1 MEILTIQMEEVKILL
16 SLNELKSHPDKLLI
30 THLQKVG
37 DLCQDKL
44 SLKKLNIEEYID
56 FNILKDISY
65 LIGVTHDFGKST
77 SYFQDYL
84 QEEDEI
90 KQIKLKNNPETHH
103 GFISALFTYYVIKE
117 YLSGKNLLDEKY
129 YQYLPVI
136 SFLVIKKHHGNLDNA
151 LDEVIDFDQ
160 KNEEIFIRQINSINF
175 REINFIYEKLFLKI
189 NFKYDCNLFKRNIL
203 DSEAI
208 YIYHK
213 LDRYEKNYIRDLSH
227 REKNV
232 ISNLDEEDTF
242 FYYFITLLL
251 YSLLLDADKSDAA
264 NLKEVERININ
275 ENIVDEYI
283 KQKFGDIKS
292 KENKINIIRNSIY
305 HEVIAN
311 LNDLNLDKDRL
322 LCLNVPTGTGKTLAS
337 LSFALKLRK
346 KIEQDKGYKA
356 RIIYSLP
363 FLSIIDQN
371 FAVFEDVFKLSLK
384 GRDPSSDLLLKHHHL
399 SELSYTTINDGKEEF
414 ENISQKDISKDILLI
429 EGWNSEIIVT
439 TFIQFFYSL
448 ISNRNKAIRK
458 FHNIVNSIVILDEV
472 QAIPY
477 RYWLLLNK
485 MMHFL
490 AENFNIY
497 FILLTATQPLLFNE
511 EEKEIKSLIKDKT
524 KYFNALNRV
533 ELALNLESLC
543 LDDFK
548 KILEKDVIKNPTKDF
563 LIVLNTINS
572 SQEIYK
578 FVKDLKLEYTEYYY
592 LSTNVIPKVRLAR
605 IEDSKKET
613 RERKIIISTQLIE
626 AGVDLDVDIVYRDF
640 APLDSINQVAG
651 RCNRNYNYKKGLV
664 KIFTLKEEEKKRE
677 YYKYIYDSFIIS
689 KTKDTLDTFKKMG
702 NNKIEEKD
710 FLSLNNFY
718 FDKVC
723 RGKADDDSK
732 EILEEVI
739 KLNFE
744 ELSKF
749 ELIEDH
755 YRKVDIFVEV
765 DKEAQRV
772 YKKYRELGLIK
783 KNFER
788 KNEFLKI
795 RNNFYEYVISIPYQ
809 YAADFIEDKDMGY
822 ISKEEIEQGYYY
834 DQEIGFKRDK
844 QNNGGVLIY

>member
-1 MEILTIQMEEVKILL
+1 VKAL
-16 SLNELKSHPDKLLI
+16 SSLSELYSHPDKLLI
-30 THLQKVG
+30 NHLQKVG
-37 DLCQDKL
+37 DLCQENL
-44 SLKKLNIEEYID
+44 SLKKLNIDEYID

-65 LIGVTHDFGKST
+65 LIGVTHDFGKVT
-77 SYFQDYL
+77 IYFQEYL
-84 QEEDEI
+84 QEKDEF
-90 KQIKLKNNPETHH
+90 KNLEMKNKAEVHH
-103 GFISALFTYYVIKE
+103 SLISALFTYYVIKE
-117 YLSGKNLLDEKY
+117 YLLTKELLSKKY
-129 YQYLPVI
+129 YCYLPVI
-136 SFLVIKKHHGNLDNA
+136 SFLIVKRHHGNLDDA
-151 LDEVIDFDQ
+151 LNEVILDPSDD
-160 KNEEIFIRQINSINF
+160 KILEKQINTIDF
-175 REINFIYEKLFLKI
+175 EIVNNIYNKLFSKI
-189 NFKYDCNLFKRNIL
+189 NFTFDCNLFRNNVFN
-203 DSEAI
+203 AKPI
-208 YIYHK
+208 YIYRKISEYRKDYISHLNREEKK
-213 LDRYEKNYIRDLSH
+213 L
-227 REKNV
+227 
-232 ISNLDEEDTF
+232 ISSLDEENTF
-242 FYYFITLLL
+242 FYYSITLLL
-251 YSLLLDADKSDAA
+251 YSLLLDADKTDAA
-264 NLKEVERININ
+264 NLIEVGRININ
-275 ENIVDEYI
+275 ENIIDDYI

-322 LCLNVPTGTGKTLAS
+322 LCLNVPTGTGKTLTS

-346 KIEQDKGYKA
+346 KIEQDRGYIA

-371 FAVFEDVFKLSLK
+371 FVVFEDVFKLSSK
-384 GRDPSSDLLLKHHHL
+384 GRVPSSDLLLKHHHL
-399 SELSYTTINDGKEEF
+399 SELFYTTTNDGKEEF
-414 ENISQKDISKDILLI
+414 ENVTQKDISKDILLI

-472 QAIPY
+472 QAIPH

-533 ELALNLESLC
+533 ELALNLKSLC
-543 LDDFK
+543 LNDFK
-548 KILEKDVIKNPTKDF
+548 NILEKDVIKNPTKDF

-578 FVKDLKLEYTEYYY
+578 FVKDLKLEYTKYYY
-592 LSTNVIPKVRLAR
+592 LSTNVIPKVRLGR
-605 IEDSKKET
+605 IKDCKKEKKK
-613 RERKIIISTQLIE
+613 RKIIVSTQLIE
-626 AGVDLDVDIVYRDF
+626 AGVDLDVDVVYRDF

-651 RCNRNYNYKKGLV
+651 RCNRNFNHKKGLV
-664 KIFTLKEEEKKRE
+664 KIFTLKEEEEKRE
-677 YYKYIYDSFIIS
+677 YYKFIYDAFIIS
-689 KTKDTLDTFKKMG
+689 KTKDTLDTFKKIG

-749 ELIEDH
+749 KLIEDH

-783 KNFER
+783 NNFER

-809 YAADFIEDKDMGY
+809 YASDFIEDKDMGY
-822 ISKEEIEQGYYY
+822 ISKEEIEQGHYY
-834 DQEIGFKRDK
+834 DQDIGFKRDK

>member
-371 FAVFEDVFKLSLK
+371 FVVFEDVFKLSLK

-497 FILLTATQPLLFNE
+497 FILLTATQPLLFDE
-511 EEKEIKSLIKDKT
+511 EKKEIKSLIKDKT
-524 KYFNALNRV
+524 
-533 ELALNLESLC
+533 
-543 LDDFK
+543 
-548 KILEKDVIKNPTKDF
+548 
-563 LIVLNTINS
+563 
-572 SQEIYK
+572 
-578 FVKDLKLEYTEYYY
+578 
-592 LSTNVIPKVRLAR
+592 
-605 IEDSKKET
+605 
-613 RERKIIISTQLIE
+613 
-626 AGVDLDVDIVYRDF
+626 
-640 APLDSINQVAG
+640 
-651 RCNRNYNYKKGLV
+651 
-664 KIFTLKEEEKKRE
+664 
-677 YYKYIYDSFIIS
+677 
-689 KTKDTLDTFKKMG
+689 
-702 NNKIEEKD
+702 
-710 FLSLNNFY
+710 
-718 FDKVC
+718 
-723 RGKADDDSK
+723 
-732 EILEEVI
+732 
-739 KLNFE
+739 
-744 ELSKF
+744 
-749 ELIEDH
+749 
-755 YRKVDIFVEV
+755 
-765 DKEAQRV
+765 
-772 YKKYRELGLIK
+772 
-783 KNFER
+783 
-788 KNEFLKI
+788 
-795 RNNFYEYVISIPYQ
+795 
-809 YAADFIEDKDMGY
+809 
-822 ISKEEIEQGYYY
+822 
-834 DQEIGFKRDK
+834 
-844 QNNGGVLIY
+844 

>member
-371 FAVFEDVFKLSLK
+371 FVVFEDVFKLSLK

-490 AENFNIY
+490 AEKFNIY

-533 ELALNLESLC
+533 ELTLNLESLC

-592 LSTNVIPKVRLAR
+592 LSTNIIPKVRLAR

>member
-1 MEILTIQMEEVKILL
+1 
-16 SLNELKSHPDKLLI
+16 
-30 THLQKVG
+30 
-37 DLCQDKL
+37 
-44 SLKKLNIEEYID
+44 
-56 FNILKDISY
+56 
-65 LIGVTHDFGKST
+65 
-77 SYFQDYL
+77 
-84 QEEDEI
+84 
-90 KQIKLKNNPETHH
+90 
-103 GFISALFTYYVIKE
+103 
-117 YLSGKNLLDEKY
+117 
-129 YQYLPVI
+129 
-136 SFLVIKKHHGNLDNA
+136 
-151 LDEVIDFDQ
+151 
-160 KNEEIFIRQINSINF
+160 
-175 REINFIYEKLFLKI
+175 
-189 NFKYDCNLFKRNIL
+189 
-203 DSEAI
+203 
-208 YIYHK
+208 
-213 LDRYEKNYIRDLSH
+213 
-227 REKNV
+227 
-232 ISNLDEEDTF
+232 
-242 FYYFITLLL
+242 
-251 YSLLLDADKSDAA
+251 
-264 NLKEVERININ
+264 
-275 ENIVDEYI
+275 
-283 KQKFGDIKS
+283 
-292 KENKINIIRNSIY
+292 
-305 HEVIAN
+305 
-311 LNDLNLDKDRL
+311 
-322 LCLNVPTGTGKTLAS
+322 
-337 LSFALKLRK
+337 
-346 KIEQDKGYKA
+346 
-356 RIIYSLP
+356 
-363 FLSIIDQN
+363 
-371 FAVFEDVFKLSLK
+371 
-384 GRDPSSDLLLKHHHL
+384 
-399 SELSYTTINDGKEEF
+399 
-414 ENISQKDISKDILLI
+414 
-429 EGWNSEIIVT
+429 VT

-497 FILLTATQPLLFNE
+497 FILLTATQPLLFDE
-511 EEKEIKSLIKDKT
+511 EKKEIKSLIKDKT

-533 ELALNLESLC
+533 ELTLNLESLC

-592 LSTNVIPKVRLAR
+592 LSTNIIPKVRLAR

>member
-1 MEILTIQMEEVKILL
+1 MKTL
-16 SLNELKSHPDKLLI
+16 SSLSELYSHPDKLLI
-30 THLQKVG
+30 NHLQKVG
-37 DLCQDKL
+37 DLCQKNL
-44 SLKKLNIEEYID
+44 AFKKLNIDEYID

-117 YLSGKNLLDEKY
+117 YLPGKNLLDEKY

-136 SFLVIKKHHGNLDNA
+136 CFLIIKKHHGNLNNA
-151 LDEVIDFDQ
+151 LDEIIDFGQ
-160 KNEEIFIRQINSINF
+160 KNEEIFIKQINSINF
-175 REINFIYEKLFLKI
+175 REINFIYEKLFSKI
-189 NFKYDCNLFKRNIL
+189 NFNYDCNLFKRNIL

-208 YIYHK
+208 YIYNK
-213 LDRYEKNYIRDLSH
+213 LDGYEKNYIRDLSH
-227 REKNV
+227 REKKV
-232 ISNLDEEDTF
+232 ISNLDRENTL
-242 FYYFITLLL
+242 FYYFITLSL

-264 NLKEVERININ
+264 NLIEVERIDIN
-275 ENIVDEYI
+275 ENIVDDYI
-283 KQKFGDIKS
+283 KYKFKEIKN
-292 KENKINIIRNSIY
+292 KEDKINTIRNSIY
-305 HEVIAN
+305 HEVIDN
-311 LNDLNLDKDRL
+311 LNDLNLDKDKIFS
-322 LCLNVPTGTGKTLAS
+322 LNVPTGTGKTLTS

-346 KIEQDKGYKA
+346 KIEQDKGYKT

-363 FLSIIDQN
+363 FLGIIDQN
-371 FAVFEDVFKLSLK
+371 FSVFEDVFKYSLK
-384 GRDPSSDLLLKHHHL
+384 GKNLSSDLLLKHHHL
-399 SELSYTTINDGKEEF
+399 SELSYTTNDEKEEF
-414 ENISQKDISKDILLI
+414 ENVTQKDISKDILLI

-439 TFIQFFYSL
+439 TFMQFFYSL
-448 ISNRNKAIRK
+448 ISNRNRTIRK

-472 QAIPY
+472 QAVPHY
-477 RYWLLLNK
+477 YWLILNK

-490 AENFNIY
+490 AEKFNVY
-497 FILLTATQPLLFNE
+497 FILLTATQPLLFDE
-511 EEKEIKSLIKDKT
+511 EKKEIKSLIKDKT

-548 KILEKDVIKNPTKDF
+548 KLLEKDVIKNSTEDF

-578 FVKDLKLEYTEYYY
+578 FVKDLKLKNTKYYY
-592 LSTNVIPKVRLAR
+592 LSANIIPKVRLER
-605 IEDSKKET
+605 IEDSKKESK
-613 RERKIIISTQLIE
+613 ERKIIISTQLIE

-651 RCNRNYNYKKGLV
+651 RCNRNFSQKKGIV
-664 KIFTLKEEEKKRE
+664 KIFTLKEEEEKME
-677 YYKYIYDSFIIS
+677 YYKFIYDAFIIS
-689 KTKDTLDTFKKMG
+689 KTKDTLDTFNKTE
-702 NNKIEEKD
+702 NNKIEEKK
-710 FLSLNNFY
+710 FLNLNNFY

-732 EILEEVI
+732 KILEEVI

-744 ELSKF
+744 ELRKF
-749 ELIEDH
+749 NLIEGH

-765 DKEAQRV
+765 DEEAKKI

-795 RNNFYEYVISIPYQ
+795 RKDFYDYVISIPYQ
-809 YAADFIEDKDMGY
+809 YAADFIEDKDIGY
-822 ISKEEIEQGYYY
+822 ISQEEIEQGNYYN
-834 DQEIGFKRDK
+834 EETGFKRGR
-844 QNNGGVLIY
+844 QGNGGVLIY

>member
-1 MEILTIQMEEVKILL
+1 MKAL
-16 SLNELKSHPDKLLI
+16 SSLSELYSHPGKLLVE
-30 THLQKVG
+30 HLQKVG
-37 DLCQDKL
+37 DYCQGNL
-44 SLKKLNIEEYID
+44 TLKKLNIEEYID

-90 KQIKLKNNPETHH
+90 KQIKLKNNPENHH
-103 GFISALFTYYVIKE
+103 GFISALFVYYVIKE

-136 SFLVIKKHHGNLDNA
+136 SFLVIKKHHGNLNNA

-160 KNEEIFIRQINSINF
+160 KNEEIFIKQINSINF

-213 LDRYEKNYIRDLSH
+213 LDRYERNYIRDLSH

-251 YSLLLDADKSDAA
+251 YSLLLDADKTDAA
-264 NLKEVERININ
+264 NLKEVRRININ
-275 ENIVDEYI
+275 ENIVDDYI

-305 HEVIAN
+305 HEVMDN
-311 LNDLNLDKDRL
+311 LNDLNLDKDRI
-322 LCLNVPTGTGKTLAS
+322 LCLNVPTGTGKTLTT

-346 KIEQDKGYKA
+346 KIERDKGYTT

-371 FAVFEDVFKLSLK
+371 FVVFEDVFKLSLK

-399 SELSYTTINDGKEEF
+399 SELFYTTTNDGKEEF

-472 QAIPY
+472 QAIPH

-497 FILLTATQPLLFNE
+497 FILLTATQPLIFDE

-578 FVKDLKLEYTEYYY
+578 FVKNLKLEYTKYYY
-592 LSTNVIPKVRLAR
+592 LSANIIPKVRLER

-651 RCNRNYNYKKGLV
+651 RCNRNFNYKKGLV
-664 KIFTLKEEEKKRE
+664 KIFTLKEEEEKKE
-677 YYKYIYDSFIIS
+677 YCKFIYDAFIIS
-689 KTKDTLDTFKKMG
+689 KTKDTLDAFKKIG

-749 ELIEDH
+749 KLIEDH

-772 YKKYRELGLIK
+772 YKKYQELGLIK

-795 RNNFYEYVISIPYQ
+795 RKYFYEYVISIPYQ

-822 ISKEEIEQGYYY
+822 ISQEEIEQGNYY
-834 DQEIGFKRDK
+834 DQEIGFIRNK

>member
-371 FAVFEDVFKLSLK
+371 FVVFEDVFKLSLK

-497 FILLTATQPLLFNE
+497 FILLTATQPLLFDE
-511 EEKEIKSLIKDKT
+511 EKKEIKSLIKDKT

-533 ELALNLESLC
+533 ELTLNLESLC

-592 LSTNVIPKVRLAR
+592 LSTNIIPKVRLAR

-651 RCNRNYNYKKGLV
+651 RCNRNFNYKKGLV

-710 FLSLNNFY
+710 FLNLNNFY

-732 EILEEVI
+732 KILKEVI

-749 ELIEDH
+749 KLIEDH

>member
-1 MEILTIQMEEVKILL
+1 MEISNIRMEEVKILL
-16 SLNELKSHPDKLLI
+16 SLNELKSHPDKILI
-30 THLQKVG
+30 THLQNVG
-37 DLCQDKL
+37 DFCQKNL
-44 SLKKLNIEEYID
+44 SLKKLNIDGYID

-136 SFLVIKKHHGNLDNA
+136 SFLVIKKHHGNLNNA

-160 KNEEIFIRQINSINF
+160 KNEEIFIKQINSINF

-264 NLKEVERININ
+264 NLKEVGRININ
-275 ENIVDEYI
+275 ENIVDDYI
-283 KQKFGDIKS
+283 KQKFGDIKG

-311 LNDLNLDKDRL
+311 LNDLNLDKDKIFS
-322 LCLNVPTGTGKTLAS
+322 LNVPTGTGKTLTS

-346 KIEQDKGYKA
+346 KIEQDKGYIA

-371 FAVFEDVFKLSLK
+371 FSVFEDVFKLFLK

-399 SELSYTTINDGKEEF
+399 SELFYTTTNDGKEEF

-497 FILLTATQPLLFNE
+497 FILLTATQPLLFDE
-511 EEKEIKSLIKDKT
+511 EKKEIKSLIKDKT

-533 ELALNLESLC
+533 ELTLNLESLC

-578 FVKDLKLEYTEYYY
+578 FVKDLKLEYTKYYY
-592 LSTNVIPKVRLAR
+592 LSANIIPKVRLER

-651 RCNRNYNYKKGLV
+651 RCNRNYNFKKGLV

>member
-1 MEILTIQMEEVKILL
+1 MEEVKILL
-16 SLNELKSHPDKLLI
+16 SLNELKSHPDKILI
-30 THLQKVG
+30 THLQNVG
-37 DLCQDKL
+37 DFCQKNL
-44 SLKKLNIEEYID
+44 SLKKLNIDGYID

-136 SFLVIKKHHGNLDNA
+136 SFLVIKKHHGNLNNA

-160 KNEEIFIRQINSINF
+160 KNEEIFIKQINSINF

-264 NLKEVERININ
+264 NLKEVGRININ
-275 ENIVDEYI
+275 ENIVDDYI
-283 KQKFGDIKS
+283 KQKFGDIKG

-311 LNDLNLDKDRL
+311 LNDLNLDKDKIFS
-322 LCLNVPTGTGKTLAS
+322 LNVPTGTGKTLTS

-346 KIEQDKGYKA
+346 KIEQDKGYIA

-371 FAVFEDVFKLSLK
+371 FSVFEDVFKLFLK

-399 SELSYTTINDGKEEF
+399 SELFYTTTNDGKEEF

-497 FILLTATQPLLFNE
+497 FILLTATQPLLFDE
-511 EEKEIKSLIKDKT
+511 EKKEIKSLIKDKT

-533 ELALNLESLC
+533 ELTLNLESLC

-578 FVKDLKLEYTEYYY
+578 FVKDLKLEYTKYYY
-592 LSTNVIPKVRLAR
+592 LSANIIPKVRLER

-651 RCNRNYNYKKGLV
+651 RCNRNYNFKKGLV

>member
-371 FAVFEDVFKLSLK
+371 FVVFEDVFKLSLK

-497 FILLTATQPLLFNE
+497 FILLTATQPLLFDE
-511 EEKEIKSLIKDKT
+511 EKKEIKSLIKDKT

-533 ELALNLESLC
+533 ELTLNLESLC

-592 LSTNVIPKVRLAR
+592 LSTNIIPKVRLAR

-795 RNNFYEYVISIPYQ
+795 RKDFYDYVISIPYQ
-809 YAADFIEDKDMGY
+809 YAADFIEDEDIGH
-822 ISKEEIEQGYYY
+822 ISQEEIEQGYYY